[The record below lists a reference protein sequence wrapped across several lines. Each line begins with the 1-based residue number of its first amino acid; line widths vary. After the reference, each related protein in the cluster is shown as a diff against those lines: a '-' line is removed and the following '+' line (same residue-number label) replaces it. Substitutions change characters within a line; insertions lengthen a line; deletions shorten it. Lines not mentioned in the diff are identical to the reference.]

1 MSRRAKVTVAG
12 IGVLVLLL
20 VYGTGIEP
28 RFILDVEEFAVEVP
42 GLDEGASVSVA
53 MFADLQVG
61 MWWDNTGMVARVV
74 DRTLEA
80 DPDLVLLGGD
90 FLYSE
95 SPDIPAQVDT
105 VLELLS
111 PLTDAGVPLFAVLGN
126 HDYATG
132 AAEEITD
139 ALEQS
144 GITVLRNEVAPVPA
158 AGDLHVVGIGPAR
171 PERADVDEAL
181 RGLPADAPRVV
192 LMHNP
197 TTFPELPA
205 STAPIALAGHTH
217 CGQISLPGMP
227 HWSYLGLTKEE
238 AFVADGFPPPDFGAE
253 GNRMFVSC
261 GIGFSLIPVRIG
273 APPQLVLVELV
284 PG

>member
-139 ALEQS
+139 ALEQR